1 MKSYDEEHLAALLR
15 ELPAAPPGWVRAAQ
29 ELPSARAAM
38 DDLVE
43 RATLSEQCRRQVLS
57 DLEEALEQAGIEPD
71 RRAVAALRARLGR
84 AAEY

>member
-1 MKSYDEEHLAALLR
+1 MDE
-15 ELPAAPPGWVRAAQ
+15 
-29 ELPSARAAM
+29 
-38 DDLVE
+38 LVE